1 MHLLYSKAHMA
12 KYEHKL
18 VTYTKVSKKMHRL
31 KQSRAQPRL
40 GPCCSKLIIVKNLK
54 SNKRVVSVKEQ
65 EPKLDLKQSIPTT
78 AESCNA

>member
-1 MHLLYSKAHMA
+1 
-12 KYEHKL
+12 
-18 VTYTKVSKKMHRL
+18 MHRL
-31 KQSRAQPRL
+31 EPVELNRDL
-40 GPCCSKLIIVKNLK
+40 GHAASKLIVVKNLK